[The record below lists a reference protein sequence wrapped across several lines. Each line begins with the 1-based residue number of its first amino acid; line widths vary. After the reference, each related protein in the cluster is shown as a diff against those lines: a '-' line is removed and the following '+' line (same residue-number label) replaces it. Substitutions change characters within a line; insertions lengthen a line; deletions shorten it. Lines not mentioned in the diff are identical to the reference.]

1 MDRRFSAGGRSLVG
15 VLTTSRH
22 SAGARLCG
30 LAACASLLA
39 AGSAM
44 ASGGGIRT
52 DEDFTDSFSFPTLCT
67 LGAACSPTSLG
78 FSVNGSSSIYL
89 YREGIIGLGASLTGG
104 ATLGS
109 VVGDYVAPAF
119 GATASSSRK
128 QFRNAH
134 YEATH
139 QPGITL
145 INFDT
150 TDPGGDK
157 GVYQVAFFNNN
168 VASSP
173 LGGYVTGNRTVTISF
188 GYGRFV
194 DCSAL
199 PATCGFTP
207 LSQAGWRVGKVKQL
221 FDVGK
226 LPSPNLTLPMAKP
239 STGTPEPATWAML
252 VTGFGLVGLAA
263 RRRRVAAP
271 A

>member
-1 MDRRFSAGGRSLVG
+1 MDRKFSAGGRSVVG
-15 VLTTSRH
+15 ALTPSFR
-22 SAGARLCG
+22 SARARLVG
-30 LAACASLLA
+30 LAACATLLA
-39 AGSAM
+39 AGSAL

-52 DEDFTDSFSFPTLCT
+52 DEDLTDSFSFPALCT

-78 FSVNGSSSIYL
+78 FSVNGSSSLYL
-89 YREGIIGLGASLTGG
+89 YREGIIGLGAPLTGG

-119 GATASSSRK
+119 GATAGSSRK
-128 QFRNAH
+128 QFRNGH

-145 INFDT
+145 INFNT
-150 TDPGGDK
+150 PGPGGG

-168 VASSP
+168 VAASP
-173 LGGYVTGNRTVTISF
+173 TGGFVTGNRTVTISF

-194 DCSAL
+194 DCSTL
-199 PATCGFTP
+199 PLACGFTP
-207 LSQAGWRVGKVKQL
+207 LSQAGWRVGKVNQL
-221 FDVGK
+221 FGVGK
-226 LPSPNLTLPMAKP
+226 LPGLNLTLPMAAP

-252 VTGFGLVGLAA
+252 VAGFGLVGVAA
-263 RRRRVAAP
+263 RRRGVAAP